1 LKTEDRSD
9 TVLIGRIGSPS
20 GLRGEVR
27 ITLYA
32 QDSGNLKEGK
42 VLLLNHAP
50 KGPMRSETSDMS
62 VRSDAAEIKAK
73 IEHVRYQ
80 KDKPVVKLEGFDDR
94 TAVEALRGLEVS
106 IEADDLEEL
115 PEGEHYVRNL
125 IGCRVVD
132 LAGGTEVGILR
143 DVIQNTA
150 QSVLDVETPEGRR
163 VLIPAVDAFMR
174 SIDEAGR
181 LIEVE
186 LIPGFLD

>member
-1 LKTEDRSD
+1 MKSKDDSGL
-9 TVLIGRIGSPS
+9 VLLGKVGSPS

-42 VLLLNHAP
+42 VLLLKHARNTSGEK
-50 KGPMRSETSDMS
+50 KGMAGSELS
-62 VRSDAAEIKAK
+62 AK
-73 IEHVRYQ
+73 VERVRYQ
-80 KDKPVVKLEGFDDR
+80 KGTPIVKLEGYDDR
-94 TAVEALRGLEVS
+94 TAVEAIRGMEVS
-106 IEADDLEEL
+106 IDADELDEL

-132 LAGGTEVGILR
+132 IAGGGSSEIGVLR

-150 QSVLDVETPEGRR
+150 QSVLDVETPEGRS

-174 SIDEAGR
+174 NIDEEAR

-186 LIPGFLD
+186 LIPGFID